1 MLQIWNRKCNSIF
14 GIPDFEEN
22 QCFSKSEN
30 SRILGKS
37 MLSRQKILIFLHS
50 GHIVGFS
57 FSLAFIN
64 NLIKQ
69 RETSSPSRIF
79 GVFRDL

>member
-37 MLSRQKILIFLHS
+37 MLSRQKILDKK
-50 GHIVGFS
+50 FS
-57 FSLAFIN
+57 KKKETTDTFKYQRKLALTNFWVFSRSVETGK
-64 NLIKQ
+64 IK
-69 RETSSPSRIF
+69 P
-79 GVFRDL
+79 